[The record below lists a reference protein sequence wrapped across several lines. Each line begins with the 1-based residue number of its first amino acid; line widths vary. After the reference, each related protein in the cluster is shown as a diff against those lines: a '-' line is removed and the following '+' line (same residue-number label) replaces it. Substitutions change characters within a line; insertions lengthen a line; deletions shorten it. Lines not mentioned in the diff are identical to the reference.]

1 MNDFKKHQ
9 TSHDIAR
16 FFVGLIGVA
25 LLFMLSTVAVR
36 AAYGM
41 YQTFSVAAQGHES
54 ATLQLQELE
63 AEKSHVNATLYSLG
77 SERGVEAAVRERFG
91 VVKSGEGEIRI
102 VRDKGEGEA
111 GDAAAGDNMF
121 VQFFQSLFV
130 W

>member
-1 MNDFKKHQ
+1 LWCRILE
-9 TSHDIAR
+9 IAR
-16 FFVGLIGVA
+16 T
-25 LLFMLSTVAVR
+25 S
-36 AAYGM
+36 AAG
-41 YQTFSVAAQGHES
+41 GG
-54 ATLQLQELE
+54 
-63 AEKSHVNATLYSLG
+63 VNATLYSLG

>member
-1 MNDFKKHQ
+1 MGAIRDLLPPSPPSVPHAPGPFALADRDRLRGILGRAGFVDVAIDPFDFP
-9 TSHDIAR
+9 AC
-16 FFVGLIGVA
+16 LA
-25 LLFMLSTVAVR
+25 
-36 AAYGM
+36 
-41 YQTFSVAAQGHES
+41 
-54 ATLQLQELE
+54 
-63 AEKSHVNATLYSLG
+63 
-77 SERGVEAAVRERFG
+77 SEGGVEAAVRERFG